1 MTALHHLQVRRAR
14 RLPVP
19 LPPKPKRPL
28 GPPVVCIFRDVSI
41 RVRADVEK
49 AGVTWDEFLDELA
62 GEERMP
68 PLHLVTTLVPGHE
81 RHELAK
87 EIIRRRRA
95 IQKARRAA
103 DALALDE
110 RKASWEATLAEYRGP
125 ATFLDRLFGRSVS

>member
-28 GPPVVCIFRDVSI
+28 GPPVACGFRGVSI

-49 AGVTWDEFLDELA
+49 AGVSWDEFLDELA
-62 GEERMP
+62 GVDRLP

-81 RHELAK
+81 RSELAE
-87 EIIRRRRA
+87 EIKRRRRR
-95 IQKARRAA
+95 IRKARSDAAEKVAALVRAKWDA
-103 DALALDE
+103 DVAA
-110 RKASWEATLAEYRGP
+110 KGMP
-125 ATFLDRLFGRSVS
+125 ATIFDRIFGRSA